1 MNKPPWQRSTAIATV
16 LVALVLIGG
25 VLVYALRSTASVP
38 SAPQSVHAV
47 ARDASASVRWSVP
60 LSDGGA
66 VIDSYTVTS
75 QPGAK
80 TCTTSATSCVVK
92 GLTNGTSYTFSVVA
106 KNVAGVSAPSP
117 KSNAVT
123 PAVALLACWSLD
135 TSRVVTLA
143 PAVRAVV
150 TQYYVE
156 KHLEPVTFYKDLQW
170 VLDVSQQTTGVHYCK
185 NADGSKSG
193 YVGSVPANAS
203 AAVMVE
209 ATHKPYPVV
218 GSPTHFVT
226 VAKLASGW
234 KVVAEG
240 TGP

>member
-1 MNKPPWQRSTAIATV
+1 MSKPYWQRSTVIATV
-16 LVALVLIGG
+16 LVVLAVIGG
-25 VLVYALRSTASVP
+25 VLFYALRTTASVP
-38 SAPQSVHAV
+38 SAPQSVHALAGD
-47 ARDASASVRWSVP
+47 ARAKVQWSVP
-60 LSDGGA
+60 RTDGGA
-66 VIDSYTVTS
+66 MIERYSVTS

-80 TCTTSATSCVVK
+80 SCTTTGTSCTVK
-92 GLTNGTSYTFSVVA
+92 GLANGTSYTFKVVA
-106 KNVAGVSAPSP
+106 RNVAGDGPASLA
-117 KSNAVT
+117 SNAVT
-123 PAVALLACWSLD
+123 PTASLLACWSLD
-135 TSRVVTLA
+135 TSPVVALD

-156 KHLEPVTFYKDLQW
+156 KHLEPVTFFKNQEW
-170 VLDVSQQTTGVHYCK
+170 VLNVSQQTTGVHYCK

-193 YVGSVPANAS
+193 YVGSVPASAS

-234 KVVAEG
+234 QVVAEG

>member
-1 MNKPPWQRSTAIATV
+1 MGTPHWQRSTVIATI
-16 LVALVLIGG
+16 LVALALIGG
-25 VLVYALRSTASVP
+25 VVFYALRTTTSVP
-38 SAPQSVHAV
+38 SAPQLVHAV
-47 ARDASASVRWSVP
+47 ARDASASVRWSLP

-66 VIDSYTVTS
+66 MIDSYTVTS
-75 QPGAK
+75 QPDAK
-80 TCTTSATSCVVK
+80 TCTATTTSCVVK
-92 GLTNGTSYTFSVVA
+92 GLTNGTSYTFKVVA
-106 KNVAGVSAPSP
+106 KNVAGQSVASP
-117 KSNAVT
+117 ASNAVT
-123 PAVALLACWSLD
+123 PVAALVACWSLD
-135 TSRVVTLA
+135 TSPVVALA

-156 KHLEPVTFYKDLQW
+156 KHLEPVTFYKDQQW
-170 VLDVSQQTTGVHYCK
+170 ILDVSQQSKGVHYCK

-193 YVGSVPANAS
+193 YVGAVPANAS

-234 KVVAEG
+234 TVVNEG